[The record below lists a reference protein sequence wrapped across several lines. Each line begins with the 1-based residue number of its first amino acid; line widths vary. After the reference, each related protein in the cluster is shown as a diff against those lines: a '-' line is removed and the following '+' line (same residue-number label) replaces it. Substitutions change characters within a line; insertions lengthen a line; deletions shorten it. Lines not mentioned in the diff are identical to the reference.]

1 MKQLLLFSIIF
12 TSLMACNAPEPS
24 EKVDGNTIE
33 DLENA
38 VTYEGIEG
46 SEMGKITAENAI
58 VFSTA
63 TVKTTPSE
71 TGVGEDITI
80 NDFEIKNEGTH
91 FFAGIYKNFLIV
103 DSGTGVT
110 GRMLKI
116 YNIPSKSLAFSTKYE
131 GDLKIN
137 NDQLAYLSIAQKSQV
152 LEEALKQCKTQSGCE
167 ANGLNTEIGLVSY
180 FDFNTTEANIT
191 SETKCFCV
199 Q

>member
-1 MKQLLLFSIIF
+1 MKQSLLFSIIF
-12 TSLMACNAPEPS
+12 TSLVACNAPSPS
-24 EKVDGNTIE
+24 EKATENTIE

-80 NDFEIKNEGTH
+80 NDFEIKNEGAH

-116 YNIPSKSLAFSTKYE
+116 YNIPSKSLVFSTKYE
-131 GDLKIN
+131 GDLKID